1 MPVFDTPEPINAT
14 VDVVVGDVR
23 VTATERP
30 DTVVEVRPSNPGT
43 DRDVQAAAETR
54 IEYADGQLLIKA
66 PRQQILGLFGKQ
78 GSIDVEVLLPTGSQ
92 FRGEAAVATFR
103 CTGRLGE
110 CRIKNSTGDI
120 HLESTGPLDASTP
133 SGTIVVRSVTGT
145 ATINGSGEVR
155 VDRIDGNAVLKNTNG
170 DSRIGEITGDLKA
183 RAANGDILVGLAGAD
198 VTASSANGDV
208 RIGEVTTGT
217 VSVKTSN
224 GELEVGIP
232 AGTAAYLDLHTSF
245 GTMHNRLDAT
255 AAPGQGER
263 TVEIR
268 ARNSYGDIIVRRP

>member
-1 MPVFDTPEPINAT
+1 MPIFDTPEPISAT
-14 VDVVVGDVR
+14 VEVFVGDIR

-30 DTVVEVRPSNPGT
+30 DTVVEVRPSNPGGE
-43 DRDVQAAAETR
+43 RDVRAAAETR
-54 IEYADGQLLIKA
+54 IEYADGRLLVKT
-66 PRQQILGLFGKQ
+66 PRQQVLGLFGRP
-78 GSIDVEVLLPTGSQ
+78 GSVDVEILLPAGSH
-92 FRGEAAVATFR
+92 FRGEASVAAFHGA
-103 CTGRLGE
+103 GRLGE

-120 HLESTGPLDASTP
+120 HLESTGPLDATTP
-133 SGTIVVRSVTGT
+133 SGAIVVRDVTGN

-155 VDRIDGNAVLKNTNG
+155 VDRIDGSAVLKNLNG
-170 DSRIGEITGDLKA
+170 DSRIGEVTGDLRA

-224 GELEVGIP
+224 GEVEVGVP

-245 GTMHNRLDAT
+245 GNVHNRLDTA
-255 AAPGQGER
+255 AAPGQGEQ
-263 TVEIR
+263 TVEVR
-268 ARNSYGDIIVRRP
+268 ARNSYGDIIIRRP